1 MLTNTVVAKVRK
13 AVALEKKKLLFLIA
27 TTFDVDYPE
36 ESFLASPVASTT
48 LVRNETSLL
57 CAGQTCQAF
66 LSSF

>member
-13 AVALEKKKLLFLIA
+13 AVALEKKKKKLLFLIA

-36 ESFLASPVASTT
+36 ESFLASPLASTT

-57 CAGQTCQAF
+57 CAGQTC
-66 LSSF
+66 

>member
-36 ESFLASPVASTT
+36 ESFLASPLASTT
-48 LVRNETSLL
+48 LVRTRPP
-57 CAGQTCQAF
+57 F
-66 LSSF
+66 YVPDKHVRHF

>member
-13 AVALEKKKLLFLIA
+13 AVALEKKKKKKLLFLIA

-36 ESFLASPVASTT
+36 ESFLASPLASTT

-57 CAGQTCQAF
+57 RAGQTC
-66 LSSF
+66 